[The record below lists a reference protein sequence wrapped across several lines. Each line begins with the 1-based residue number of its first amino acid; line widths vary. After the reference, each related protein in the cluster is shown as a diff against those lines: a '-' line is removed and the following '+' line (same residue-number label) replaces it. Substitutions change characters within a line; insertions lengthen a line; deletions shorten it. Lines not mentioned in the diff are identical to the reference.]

1 METTANAPAA
11 AMSKVLV
18 WWRRLGPP
26 LVTAAIFYYIFQRIP
41 LARLVAAFDA
51 ADLPRFLALML
62 PNSVLYFAWDTLVLA
77 CAIRW
82 FHGPIRY
89 RDLLPVRAVS
99 YVVSLANTNLARAT
113 VAYYLK
119 RQLGDSFLVLAG
131 TVILLTLLEFTH
143 LILWA
148 VAGMVFDFARMRA
161 DLMKLIAG
169 LLAFWMVFLLYVR
182 GGAAPWRAVT
192 GRIAQRWPVL
202 RGPQWYRGGR
212 LRVREWKLLR
222 TFVTAPLRRWVQI
235 ILLRAPMFFTSLV
248 FHWLAV
254 RTFGI
259 EIPFLQMM
267 AFLPVIFMLAALP
280 VTVMHLGTTQAAWIF
295 FFSDYAAPAQ
305 LLAYSLASHFTFMFA
320 RGALGLLF
328 LPRAW
333 RDLAGPVQRL
343 ATGATSTHDSVHQFS

>member
-1 METTANAPAA
+1 MDDSEYESRMETTANAAGPAMA
-11 AMSKVLV
+11 RALV

-41 LARLVAAFDA
+41 LARLLAAFDA

-62 PNSVLYFAWDTLVLA
+62 PNSILYFAWDTLVLA

-148 VAGMVFDFARMRA
+148 VAGMVFDFARMRG
-161 DLMKLIAG
+161 DLLKVIAG
-169 LLAFWMVFLLYVR
+169 LLAFWVVFLLYVR
-182 GGAAPWRAVT
+182 GGVAPWRAVT
-192 GRIAQRWPVL
+192 ARIAQRWPVL
-202 RGPQWYRGGR
+202 RGR

-222 TFVTAPLRRWVQI
+222 TFVSAPLGRWVQI
-235 ILLRAPMFFTSLV
+235 ILLRAPMFFASLV

-295 FFSDYAAPAQ
+295 FFSDYAAPEQ

-333 RDLAGPVQRL
+333 RDLAGPVRVVANHMLESPQR
-343 ATGATSTHDSVHQFS
+343 

>member
-1 METTANAPAA
+1 METTANAAGPAMA
-11 AMSKVLV
+11 RVLV

-41 LARLVAAFDA
+41 LARLLTAFDA
-51 ADLPRFLALML
+51 ADLPHFLALML
-62 PNSVLYFAWDTLVLA
+62 PNSILYFAWDTLVLA

-148 VAGMVFDFARMRA
+148 VAGMIFDFARMRA
-161 DLMKLIAG
+161 DLLKLIAG
-169 LLAFWMVFLLYVR
+169 LLVFWVVFLLYVR
-182 GGAAPWRAVT
+182 GGVAPWRIVT
-192 GRIAQRWPVL
+192 RRIARRWPVL
-202 RGPQWYRGGR
+202 RGR
-212 LRVREWKLLR
+212 LWVREWKLLR
-222 TFVTAPLRRWVQI
+222 TFVSAPLGRWVQI

-295 FFSDYAAPAQ
+295 FFSDYAAGEQ

-333 RDLAGPVQRL
+333 RDLAGPMRV
-343 ATGATSTHDSVHQFS
+343 GANRMVEYFER